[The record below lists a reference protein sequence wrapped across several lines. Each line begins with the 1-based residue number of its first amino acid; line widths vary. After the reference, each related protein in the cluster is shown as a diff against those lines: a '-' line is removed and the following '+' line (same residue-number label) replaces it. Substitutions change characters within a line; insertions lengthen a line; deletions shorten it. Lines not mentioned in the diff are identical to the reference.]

1 MESTL
6 DGAHARTPEAVART
20 DVITLDPEHE
30 GKDSEEKVS
39 VDKMSNAQEDERA
52 RLLGFVDCYVDA
64 LGAHEPHRLPI
75 APHFRFSE
83 NAQALPL
90 GSGLWR
96 TIRGVHPGGQR
107 FVDVER
113 GEVAYWGVVEEIR
126 GPSMLGA
133 RMRIEGRQLSELET
147 LLVRGGLYFQPE
159 VVEAPTARLHEVL
172 RDGERGGRDALVSVA
187 HAYFDAIEQSNGN
200 LLSVAP
206 DCKRIVNGVSDSD
219 ADPTSLEEGE
229 AHRGLHIVEQMSE
242 AHYAYI
248 EEIRERRFPLVD
260 LERGL
265 VHSVVLFDHPGD
277 LARANGEVPFGA
289 PNTML
294 YFEVFKV
301 RGGVLSDVWAI
312 GTNTLPYGISS
323 GWARP

>member
-1 MESTL
+1 MTEIK
-6 DGAHARTPEAVART
+6 ARTT
-20 DVITLDPEHE
+20 DR
-30 GKDSEEKVS
+30 
-39 VDKMSNAQEDERA
+39 ERE
-52 RLLGFVDCYVDA
+52 RLVGFVDRYLDA
-64 LGAHEPHRLPI
+64 LEARDPRRLPI

-83 NAQALPL
+83 NAQVLPL
-90 GSGLWR
+90 GTGLWR
-96 TIRGVHPGGQR
+96 TVRGLHPGGQR

-113 GEVAYWGVVEEIR
+113 GEVSHWGVVDEIR

-133 RMRIEGRQLSELET
+133 RMKVEGRQLSELET
-147 LLVRGGLYFQPE
+147 LLVRGGLYFQPGVIE
-159 VVEAPTARLHEVL
+159 SPAARLHEVL
-172 RDGERGGRDALVSVA
+172 GVEERAGREALVSVA
-187 HAYFDAIEQSNGN
+187 HAYFDSIEQSDGS

-229 AHRGLHIVEQMSE
+229 AFRGLHILQQMGE
-242 AHYAYI
+242 GHYSYI
-248 EEIRERRFPLVD
+248 ECIRERRFPLVD

-301 RGGVLSDVWAI
+301 RGGELSDVWAI

-323 GWARP
+323 GWACK